1 MSEAA
6 IISLNAIGAQE
17 THILTSDASD
27 SVFVKDRERHSEFRK
42 YHRSKNVKSP
52 GNPATWPFGERSI
65 KVQYDPRSMGDMLA
79 NMWVSLTLPALGNGE
94 NYADQVGRHIFKSVT
109 MRVDETEVEV
119 FHGDWG
125 VIFDELYLETS
136 EKVANRFLVNRSLAF
151 DASQTNQEDA
161 RYESEVVIPLNF
173 FFSRKYATDEYSSNR
188 PNRPYL
194 PLCAMH
200 RQKLEFDFE
209 LHPQTFFAN
218 TATTLSLSS
227 FDIITEEITVHPDE
241 RLFLSGQRQLLVTDI
256 VRRHPELD
264 IDAGS
269 PKTLK
274 QQLVPSIPVKAFHW
288 FFRDTRFEDP
298 TVVGADGETEEGQLY
313 VHNRF
318 NWSRDTDFDELNTFF
333 NPVLKG
339 ARFHI
344 NGNPLPDITSSTHAF
359 YKYLVPYQ
367 RRLSRPIRNLYTY
380 SFSMSPATVDPSGN
394 LDFSQLKSDR
404 TNIEITLEDAVQNSY
419 TMHMFYTGY
428 QVFEFQGGKMQVA

>member
-1 MSEAA
+1 MA
-6 IISLNAIGAQE
+6 
-17 THILTSDASD
+17 
-27 SVFVKDRERHSEFRK
+27 V
-42 YHRSKNVKSP
+42 
-52 GNPATWPFGERSI
+52 GERSI

-209 LHPQTFFAN
+209 FHPQTFFAN

-298 TVVGADGETEEGQLY
+298 AVVGADGETEEGQLY

-318 NWSRDTDFDELNTFF
+318 NWSRDTDFDELNTFSTRCLRARASTSMET
-333 NPVLKG
+333 PSRHHVVHTRVLQ
-339 ARFHI
+339 
-344 NGNPLPDITSSTHAF
+344 
-359 YKYLVPYQ
+359 VP
-367 RRLSRPIRNLYTY
+367 RSL
-380 SFSMSPATVDPSGN
+380 PATTLASHSKFIHVLIFHEPSN
-394 LDFSQLKSDR
+394 
-404 TNIEITLEDAVQNSY
+404 
-419 TMHMFYTGY
+419 
-428 QVFEFQGGKMQVA
+428 GGPEWEPRFFAAEERSNEH